1 MKCPFCGF
9 NEEKVIE
16 SRATLDDNA
25 IRRRRECLK
34 CDKRYT
40 TYERIESL
48 ELMVVKRDGRREPF
62 NREKIISGIVKAL
75 EKRPVST
82 NLIHDVADDIERELL
97 SKYQGEIPTKVIGE
111 MVMKK
116 LHEIDKVAYVR
127 FASVY
132 RQFEDVSD
140 FVDEVK
146 SMPRILE
153 PATKRRGSEEISR
166 HV

>member
-9 NEEKVIE
+9 TEDKVIE
-16 SRATLDDNA
+16 SRATQDDTA

-34 CDKRYT
+34 CEKRYT
-40 TYERIESL
+40 SYEKIESV
-48 ELMVVKRDGRREPF
+48 ELRVVKRDGRREPY

-75 EKRPVST
+75 EKRPVPI
-82 NLIHDVADDIERELL
+82 NIINEVVDEIEKQIH
-97 SKYQGEIPTKVIGE
+97 SKYHEEVPTMEIGE
-111 MVMKK
+111 LVIEK

-132 RQFEDVSD
+132 RQFEDVKE

-146 SMPRILE
+146 SMPKEMSLE
-153 PATKRRGSEEISR
+153 KGE
-166 HV
+166 

>member
-16 SRATLDDNA
+16 SRATLDDTS

-34 CDKRYT
+34 CGKRYT
-40 TYERIESL
+40 TYEKVEAV

-62 NREKIISGIVKAL
+62 NREKIMAGVVRAL
-75 EKRPVST
+75 EKRPVPMGMVQE
-82 NLIHDVADDIERELL
+82 IVDEIEKRVM
-97 SKYQGEIPTKVIGE
+97 SQYQNEVPSGFIGE
-111 MVMKK
+111 VVMAK
-116 LHEIDKVAYVR
+116 LHKTDKVAYVR

-140 FVDEVK
+140 FVDEIK
-146 SMPRILE
+146 LIHRKGEKI
-153 PATKRRGSEEISR
+153 
-166 HV
+166 